1 MPEPKKVNETEDE
14 SSFEAEEEAPEP
26 VRVRKTVMLPPK
38 EEQTEVEEQ
47 DDAEDDAEEGT
58 YDEIIPDF
66 DGPGGMT
73 ASVSVTTWTD
83 GEKTV
88 NLVIDNVTIAV
99 PLEDF
104 LVLVAELKG
113 ALPDLRA
120 LAK

>member
-1 MPEPKKVNETEDE
+1 MTMPEPKKVNETEDE
-14 SSFEAEEEAPEP
+14 SNFEAEEEPIIIPKAYTKPLQEPPEE
-26 VRVRKTVMLPPK
+26 T
-38 EEQTEVEEQ
+38 
-47 DDAEDDAEEGT
+47 DEDDAEEGE
-58 YDEIIPDF
+58 YDEVIPDF

-88 NLVIDNVTIAV
+88 NLVIDNVTIAI